1 MRSPTQ
7 TPDDDAVDEI
17 VEGLLRFVDS
27 VVLPIETQH
36 AALLNDARRVYDE
49 RGALT
54 PEVRRLK
61 AEVRTRSA
69 QAGYYTMFAPASVDG
84 GGYGAYVLYRTWEAL
99 HRRYGPGRMLPY
111 ASLAHW
117 SSGPSVLCA
126 QLTPAAA
133 EQMLQ
138 PFMVGKTTACFGMS
152 EPDAGSDAWAMRTR
166 ATRDAEGWVISGT
179 KQWITNSP
187 TADYI
192 FVFAVTDEALKSKRK
207 GGVSCFVARSM

>member
-126 QLTPAAA
+126 
-133 EQMLQ
+133 
-138 PFMVGKTTACFGMS
+138 
-152 EPDAGSDAWAMRTR
+152 
-166 ATRDAEGWVISGT
+166 
-179 KQWITNSP
+179 
-187 TADYI
+187 
-192 FVFAVTDEALKSKRK
+192 
-207 GGVSCFVARSM
+207 